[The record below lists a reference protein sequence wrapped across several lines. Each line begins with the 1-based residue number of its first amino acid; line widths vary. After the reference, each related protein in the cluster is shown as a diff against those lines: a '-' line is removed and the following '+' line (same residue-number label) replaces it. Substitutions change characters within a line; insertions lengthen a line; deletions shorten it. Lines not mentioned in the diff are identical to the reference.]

1 MKTVYTEDF
10 KTLTKENTMNGT
22 ISCAHG
28 SKELIVLKYAN

>member
-1 MKTVYTEDF
+1 MYTEDF

-22 ISCAHG
+22 ILCAHG